1 MCVLYINQSSFSHS
15 FNFDVSIKY
24 IIIYIIKYNII
35 IIQSFIKIV
44 QYLWRDIVNFLNTLF
59 HTNNLIYI

>member
-44 QYLWRDIVNFLNTLF
+44 QYLGRDIVNFLNTLF